1 MCGNKNVN
9 SPSMAVYE
17 KETIDKTPILFMMC
31 GLPGSGKSTCID
43 RIEYNGE
50 KPIVHSSDKLREE
63 LYGDANV
70 QEKNGEL
77 FVELHRR
84 IKEDLKNGNSVVYD
98 ATNLSKKR
106 RIAFLN
112 ELNKINCKHYC
123 IVILTPYKKC
133 LKQNRMRERVVP
145 DDVILRMY
153 KNFQPPAYSEG
164 WDKIILSFNLDEDD
178 TDDRWNISTLFE
190 GDCGIDNFQQE
201 NSHHALTLGLHCRKA
216 HEYICE
222 NKPDDERLA
231 IAALL
236 HDEGKIITKSRT
248 NAKGED
254 DGNCHYYQHHCCGA
268 YNSFFYTMKC
278 GFSEEDMIY
287 ISNLIYFHMHPY
299 LEWKQSESVKRR
311 HKIQFGEQFYEDVML
326 LHEADVNAH

>member
-1 MCGNKNVN
+1 M
-9 SPSMAVYE
+9 
-17 KETIDKTPILFMMC
+17 
-31 GLPGSGKSTCID
+31 
-43 RIEYNGE
+43 
-50 KPIVHSSDKLREE
+50 
-63 LYGDANV
+63 
-70 QEKNGEL
+70 
-77 FVELHRR
+77 
-84 IKEDLKNGNSVVYD
+84 
-98 ATNLSKKR
+98 
-106 RIAFLN
+106 
-112 ELNKINCKHYC
+112 
-123 IVILTPYKKC
+123 LTPYEKC

-164 WDKIILSFNLDEDD
+164 WDKIILSFNLDETD
-178 TDDRWNISTLFE
+178 TEDRWNINTLFE

-222 NKPDDERLA
+222 NRPDDERLA

-236 HDEGKIITKSRT
+236 HDEGKIITKSRV
-248 NAKGED
+248 NSKGED

-268 YNSFFYTMKC
+268 YNSFFYTIRC

-299 LEWKQSESVKRR
+299 LEWKQSESVRRR
-311 HKIQFGEQFYEDVML
+311 HMIQFGEQFYEDVML
-326 LHEADVNAH
+326 LHEADLYAH